1 MLHGLSRSDQLSS
14 LEVFREQTHGPN
26 CGEDEFHLLR
36 DSIDG
41 SLTVSSDLH
50 RKDTGVDDTEIRGAI
65 HLERLV
71 DNTCQR

>member
-14 LEVFREQTHGPN
+14 LEVFRELTHGLN
-26 CGEDEFHLLR
+26 CGEDESYLLR
-36 DSIDG
+36 NSIDG

-65 HLERLV
+65 YLE
-71 DNTCQR
+71 